1 MQCGWP
7 LMGPLRWL
15 HYVNKEV
22 KVRAGKGE
30 EHRGWL
36 LSVDPVSA
44 RSCVSGEMPC
54 GSGCRRTGS
63 PWRRRGGAESGGR
76 PDDCCAL

>member
-1 MQCGWP
+1 MMQCGWP

-44 RSCVSGEMPC
+44 R
-54 GSGCRRTGS
+54 
-63 PWRRRGGAESGGR
+63 
-76 PDDCCAL
+76 